1 MDVLLSSLP
10 LSSCNSRLLLL
21 TAFLFVLAVRL
32 FTIPDLLLS
41 REIKLPK
48 LYPRGARGCQVEN
61 LRDGHLLSLSSL
73 RRQTRAGYLALSFYQ
88 QSKRAL
94 GPTRLRFRYLALACV
109 IFLGTALPAHR
120 LLSISSPEA
129 GLILLKFHF
138 GAQHVKSHL
147 DDPWLYLVIDRIKA
161 FLFTTVIIS

>member
-1 MDVLLSSLP
+1 MLLSCLP
-10 LSSCNSRLLLL
+10 LSSCNSHLLLL
-21 TAFLFVLAVRL
+21 TMFLFVLTVRL

-48 LYPRGARGCQVEN
+48 LHPRGARGCQVEN

-73 RRQTRAGYLALSFYQ
+73 RRQARAGCLAPSFYR

-109 IFLGTALPAHR
+109 IFLAARLFPRTGCSR
-120 LLSISSPEA
+120 YLLS
-129 GLILLKFHF
+129 G
-138 GAQHVKSHL
+138 Q
-147 DDPWLYLVIDRIKA
+147 D
-161 FLFTTVIIS
+161 